1 VSVTAVDAAGKTITV
16 VDEEG
21 NTSKVSPTE
30 LKATDKK
37 HRAKPGNPVEINSQ
51 GDGATVAIKEEKE
64 EGYVNAKIGVEV
76 QGVPAGTTVQIK
88 ALDYTSKADG
98 DNIDII
104 LPNKKL
110 AQVKKKDVKLFEAG
124 VYNSETDMKNNP
136 KTKENQ
142 PDEVTGKLDTVLDGV
157 ENLLAE
163 LTELKTIVD
172 SDTKFSSDTL
182 EKCIAELNTYK
193 KSLSEEKTLSNSAT
207 VEA

>member
-37 HRAKPGNPVEINSQ
+37 YRAKPGNPVEINSQ

-88 ALDYTSKADG
+88 ALDYTSKADN

-163 LTELKTIVD
+163 LTELKTVVD
-172 SDTKFSSDTL
+172 SDTKFSSETL

-193 KSLSEEKTLSNSAT
+193 KSLSEEKTLSNSST
-207 VEA
+207 LEA